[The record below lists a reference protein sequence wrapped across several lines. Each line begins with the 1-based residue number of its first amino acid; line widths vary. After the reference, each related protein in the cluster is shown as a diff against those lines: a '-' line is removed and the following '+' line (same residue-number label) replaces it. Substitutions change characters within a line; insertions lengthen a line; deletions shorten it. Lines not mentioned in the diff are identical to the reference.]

1 MVRREGQRDAH
12 AGVWA
17 LSKNVPARLSCVVR
31 VCPIARYARYVTDC
45 QFSVSLQCSNLLRG
59 VIVRLKREAVLESG
73 DATLALKS
81 CSHPPIVRERPGA

>member
-1 MVRREGQRDAH
+1 MRGPRHEHAEQEMRVCVWAPLGGERCGEVTGGERREGQADAH

-45 QFSVSLQCSNLLRG
+45 QFSVSLQ
-59 VIVRLKREAVLESG
+59 A
-73 DATLALKS
+73 
-81 CSHPPIVRERPGA
+81 